1 MDFENEIEEL
11 KRRVGDLEGAVNVL
25 AGKLGDVYPEVVS
38 LKSATAIRFDGIDT
52 GMGRLTKKLDDVN
65 TQVWSLRDDFP
76 ELIGDAMKTALKDRR
91 D

>member
-1 MDFENEIEEL
+1 MDIESEIEDL

-25 AGKLGDVYPEVVS
+25 TGKFSNVHPEVVS
-38 LKSATAIRFDGIDT
+38 LKSSTADRFDGIDA

-76 ELIGDAMKTALKDRR
+76 ELIGEAVKTALKGKLG
-91 D
+91 